1 MKLTLVIDTDDLEG
15 IADTFKI
22 AGHFY
27 KKYIG
32 SMPANFGHQLSY
44 GKIKHIKMLRTFA
57 RQAIAAHERG
67 EDPAGL
73 KFTKQY
79 SDKLFREDPD
89 NPTI

>member
-1 MKLTLVIDTDDLEG
+1 MKLTLVIDTDDIEG
-15 IADTFKI
+15 IHDAFKI

-27 KKYIG
+27 KKY
-32 SMPANFGHQLSY
+32 STMHRQGHQLSY

-57 RQAIAAHERG
+57 RKAIEAHEAG

-79 SDKLFREDPD
+79 ADKLFREDPD
-89 NPTI
+89 YPGI

>member
-1 MKLTLVIDTDDLEG
+1 MKLTLVIDTDDIEG

-27 KKYIG
+27 KKYG
-32 SMPANFGHQLSY
+32 PNTTGYGQQVSY

-57 RQAIAAHERG
+57 RKAIEVHEAG
-67 EDPAGL
+67 EDPTGL

-79 SDKLFREDPD
+79 ADKLFRDDPSYSG
-89 NPTI
+89 I

>member
-1 MKLTLVIDTDDLEG
+1 MKMTLVIDTDDVEG
-15 IADTFKI
+15 IRDTFKI

-27 KKYIG
+27 RKYASAG
-32 SMPANFGHQLSY
+32 PKYGHVLRY

-57 RQAIAAHERG
+57 KEAINAYDQG

-79 SDKLFREDPD
+79 ADKLFLADPD
-89 NPTI
+89 NPNI